1 MANISQIKVG
11 DTVYDI
17 EALRFVAGEL
27 NTPAQWKSYI
37 DQMAAI
43 GFDIVVLTTLPEESA
58 ASYETY
64 KNNIVLINDSN
75 SITGSS
81 IEYVMVRNGTSGSYT
96 YRWERIGTT
105 TADLNA
111 YAKKGIETLG
121 PSNDSTGSTDI
132 GEKTTSEVAESI
144 AAANVSL
151 KYKLANTTT
160 GSAGGTTTTS
170 TDDAGAH
177 TIDGSNF
184 TFTGTD
190 KAIAVSVNRTADVAV
205 DDHSYTPVGTVNI
218 SHNAIKDVTLSAN
231 TTTSAGA
238 IKYVESVS
246 HTGASLTGTTSFNTD
261 AIKSATLSTSTT
273 TSTGAIKYVE
283 SVTHTAASLKGTTTF
298 NTDAIKDVTLSAS
311 TTSSDGP
318 SYVESITYTAASL
331 GGTKT
336 FVTGYN
342 GFSGGS
348 GALEAYD
355 AESNGTRKVANGK
368 RIPYI
373 SSLTYTPASLGNAS
387 TGTVGISGGSYNG
400 TTKYMKVSTTNA
412 DTGTVSINGG
422 SGNLTIDTTSTNG
435 IGVVTSQ
442 GSFSAGSLPSLTI
455 TSKSP
460 SKISSWSAG
469 TMFNASVSGNI
480 LVLTAGS
487 APSLSYA
494 AESVGSASGWS
505 AGSLPSLG
513 SATTKY
519 LHHSHNAASLSGT
532 TTFTTNG
539 IKSVSLGASTTSSDG
554 PAYTESISGS
564 APSLTGTK
572 TFVTGYSSFSGG
584 SMSPTTYYLAHGHT
598 SASLGSASTGTVSIN
613 GGSVTPTIKYMKK
626 SVTSASTGTVTI
638 SGGSITPVIKYA
650 NIATTAASKATVTI
664 DGGSV
669 TPVIKYLSKSTVA
682 ATLTPSFIGTEA
694 TISHTVTQPTFTGT
708 FNNKSI
714 AGTIGGSQSVA
725 GHSHTYVELKEHT
738 HSVSHT
744 DANVSGTVSVPI
756 PAHTH
761 TVVIGSHTH
770 TLNNHTHKQQ

>member
-1 MANISQIKVG
+1 MANISQIKVA

-75 SITGSS
+75 SVTGSS
-81 IEYVMVRNGTSGSYT
+81 IEYVMVRSGTSESYT

-105 TADLNA
+105 TADLNS
-111 YAKKGIETLG
+111 YAKKGTETLG
-121 PSNDSTGSTDI
+121 PSNESTGSTDI

-144 AAANVSL
+144 SAANVSL
-151 KYKLANTTT
+151 KYKLAGTTT

-184 TFTGTD
+184 TFTGAD
-190 KAIAVSVNRTADVAV
+190 KSIEVSVNRIADVAI
-205 DDHSYTPVGTVNI
+205 DNHPYTPEGTVNI
-218 SHNAIKDVTLSAN
+218 NHNAIKDITLTSSTS
-231 TTTSAGA
+231 TTAGP
-238 IKYVESVS
+238 KYVESVAY
-246 HTGASLTGTTSFNTD
+246 TAATLGDTTTFNTD
-261 AIKSATLSTSTT
+261 AIKSAVLSTSTT
-273 TSTGAIKYVE
+273 TSQNAIPYVE
-283 SVTHTAASLKGTTTF
+283 SITYTAATLKNTTTF
-298 NTDAIKDVTLSAS
+298 NTDAIKDVKLSAS

-318 SYVESITYTAASL
+318 AYVESITYNPASL
-331 GGTKT
+331 KDTTT

-342 GFSGGS
+342 NFSGGS
-348 GALEAYD
+348 GALESYD
-355 AESNGTRKVANGK
+355 AETNGTKKIANGK

-373 SSLTYTPASLGNAS
+373 SGLTYTPASLGNAS

-400 TTKYMKVSTTNA
+400 TTKYMKVSITNA

-422 SGNLTIDTTSTNG
+422 SGSLTVDTTSTNG

-469 TMFNASVSGNI
+469 KMFNASVSGNI
-480 LVLTAGS
+480 LVLDAGS

-519 LHHSHNAASLSGT
+519 LHHSHTGASLSGT

-539 IKSVSLGASTTSSDG
+539 IKAVSLNTSTTTSTDAL
-554 PAYTESISGS
+554 AYTESISGS

-572 TFVTGYSSFSGG
+572 TFVTGYNSFSGG

-598 SASLGSASTGTVSIN
+598 SASLGSASTGTVGIN

-626 SVTSASTGTVTI
+626 SVTAASTSSVGI
-638 SGGSITPVIKYA
+638 NGGGVTPVIKYA
-650 NIATTAASKATVTI
+650 NIATTAASKGTVTI
-664 DGGSV
+664 SSGSV
-669 TPVIKYLSKSTVA
+669 TPVTKYLSKSILA
-682 ATLTPSFIGTEA
+682 ATLTPSFVGTA
-694 TISHTVTQPTFTGT
+694 TTISHTVTQPTFTGT

-738 HSVSHT
+738 HSISHT
-744 DANVSGTVSVPI
+744 DANVSGSVEVPI

-761 TVVIGSHTH
+761 TVVIGEHTH

>member
-1 MANISQIKVG
+1 MANISQIKVA

-75 SITGSS
+75 SVTGSS
-81 IEYVMVRNGTSGSYT
+81 IEYVIVRSGTSGSYT

-111 YAKKGIETLG
+111 YAKKGTDTKG
-121 PSNDSTGSTDI
+121 PNKDSTGSTDI

-144 AAANVSL
+144 SAANVSL
-151 KYKLANTTT
+151 KYKLAGTTT
-160 GSAGGTTTTS
+160 GSAGGTTTTN
-170 TDDAGAH
+170 TDAAGAH

-184 TFTGTD
+184 TFTGKD
-190 KAIAVSVNRTADVAV
+190 QSIAVTVNQTKNVSVN
-205 DDHSYTPVGTVNI
+205 DHSYTPEGTVNI
-218 SHNAIKDVTLSAN
+218 SHNAIKDITLTSSTS
-231 TTTSAGA
+231 TTAGP
-238 IKYVESVS
+238 KYVESVAY
-246 HTGASLTGTTSFNTD
+246 TAATLGDTTTFNTD

-273 TSTGAIKYVE
+273 TSQGAIKYVE
-283 SVTHTAASLKGTTTF
+283 SVTHTAATLKGTTTF

-318 SYVESITYTAASL
+318 AYVESITYNPASL
-331 GGTKT
+331 TGTKT

-348 GALEAYD
+348 GALESYD
-355 AESNGTRKVANGK
+355 AETNGTQKVANGK

-373 SSLTYTPASLGNAS
+373 SGLTYTPASLGNAS
-387 TGTVGISGGSYNG
+387 TGTVGISGGSYSG

-422 SGNLTIDTTSTNG
+422 SGSLSIDTTSTNG

-442 GSFSAGSLPSLTI
+442 GSFKAGSLPSLTI

-469 TMFNASVSGNI
+469 KMFKASVSGNI
-480 LVLTAGS
+480 LVLDAGS

-494 AESVGSASGWS
+494 AESVGSASEWS

-519 LHHSHNAASLSGT
+519 LHHSHTAASLSGT

-539 IKSVSLGASTTSSDG
+539 IKAVSLSTSTTSADG

-572 TFVTGYSSFSGG
+572 TFVTGYNSFSGG
-584 SMSPTTYYLAHGHT
+584 SISPTTYYLAHGHK
-598 SASLGSASTGTVSIN
+598 SASLGSASTGTVGIN
-613 GGSVTPTIKYMKK
+613 GGSVTPSIKYMKK
-626 SVTSASTGTVTI
+626 SVTAASTSSVGI
-638 SGGSITPVIKYA
+638 NGGGVTPVIKYA
-650 NIATTAASKATVTI
+650 NIATTAASKGTVTI
-664 DGGSV
+664 SGGSV
-669 TPVIKYLSKSTVA
+669 TPVTKYLSKSILA
-682 ATLTPSFIGTEA
+682 ATLTPSFVGTA
-694 TISHTVTQPTFTGT
+694 TTISHTVTQPTFTGT

-714 AGTIGGSQSVA
+714 AGSIGGSQSVA

-761 TVVIGSHTH
+761 TVLIGSHTH
-770 TLNNHTHKQQ
+770 TLNNHTHTQQ

>member
-1 MANISQIKVG
+1 MANISQIKVA

-43 GFDIVVLTTLPEESA
+43 GFDVVVLTTLPEESA

-64 KNNIVLINDSN
+64 KNNIVLINDSD

-81 IEYVMVRNGTSGSYT
+81 IEYVMVRSGTSGSYT

-111 YAKKGIETLG
+111 YAKKGTATDV
-121 PSNDSTGSTDI
+121 PSNNSTGSTDI

-144 AAANVSL
+144 SAANVAL
-151 KYKLANTTT
+151 KYKLAGTTT

-205 DDHSYTPVGTVNI
+205 DDHPYTPAGTVNI
-218 SHNAIKDVTLSAN
+218 SHNAIKDVTLAASTS
-231 TTTSAGA
+231 TTAGP
-238 IKYVESVS
+238 KYVESIS
-246 HTGASLTGTTSFNTD
+246 YTAPTLGETTTFNTD
-261 AIKSATLSTSTT
+261 AIKTAVLSTSTT

-348 GALEAYD
+348 GALESYD
-355 AESNGTRKVANGK
+355 AETNGTKKVANGK

-373 SSLTYTPASLGNAS
+373 SGLTYTPASLGNAS

-422 SGNLTIDTTSTNG
+422 SGSLSIDTTSKNG

-539 IKSVSLGASTTSSDG
+539 IKAVSLGASTTSTDG

-572 TFVTGYSSFSGG
+572 TFVTGYNSFSGG

-598 SASLGSASTGTVSIN
+598 SASLGSAATGTVSIN

-626 SVTSASTGTVTI
+626 SVTGASTGTVTI
-638 SGGSITPVIKYA
+638 SGGSITPVTKYA
-650 NIATTAASKATVTI
+650 NIATTPASKATVTI
-664 DGGSV
+664 DGGSI
-669 TPVIKYLSKSTVA
+669 TPITKYLSKSTVA
-682 ATLTPSFIGTEA
+682 ATLTPSFVGTA
-694 TISHTVTQPTFTGT
+694 TTISHTVATQPEFTGS

-714 AGTIGGSQSVA
+714 EGIIGGSQSVA

-744 DANVSGTVSVPI
+744 DANVSGSVEVPI
-756 PAHTH
+756 PAHKH

-770 TLNNHTHKQQ
+770 TLNNHTHTQQ